1 MSRRRSRYM
10 PESLAPPSH
19 ERWLVS
25 YADFMT
31 LLFAVFVVLFAFSRY
46 HSSIH
51 TVSTAIH
58 SGFDAMSAAPGASGM
73 SQAPAAE
80 ASIAPPHTDV
90 SAVGPPLHFD
100 TGELSKELQGV
111 LGDSISKQEIVM
123 QQTPDGLVISLR
135 ELGFFNSGQ
144 AQLLPGAAEKLKSTA
159 RVLMQHGL
167 EVRVEGHSDDVPIH
181 NAMFQSNWELS
192 SARAMS
198 VLSLLVNDG
207 GFPETSISVAGYGE
221 HRPVASNETPD
232 GRKQNRRV
240 DLVVIAPRTPEEPL
254 H

>member
-1 MSRRRSRYM
+1 MSRRRNRHAS
-10 PESLAPPSH
+10 ESLAPPSH

-58 SGFDAMSAAPGASGM
+58 SGFDALSAAPGASGM
-73 SQAPAAE
+73 SQSPAAE
-80 ASIAPPHTDV
+80 AKIAPPHSEV
-90 SAVGPPLHFD
+90 LAVGPQKHFD

-123 QQTPDGLVISLR
+123 QTTPDGLVISLR

-144 AQLLPGAAEKLKSTA
+144 AQLLPGAAAKLKSTA
-159 RVLMQHGL
+159 KVLAEHGL
-167 EVRVEGHSDDVPIH
+167 EVRVEGHSDDQPIH
-181 NAMFQSNWELS
+181 NAMFHSNWELS

-198 VLSLLVNDG
+198 VLSLLVNEG

-221 HRPVASNETPD
+221 HRPVASNATPE
-232 GRKQNRRV
+232 GRRMNRRV
-240 DLVVIAPRTPEEPL
+240 DLVVVAPRTAEVKL

>member
-1 MSRRRSRYM
+1 MSRRRNRRVA
-10 PESLAPPSH
+10 ESLAPPSH

-46 HSSIH
+46 HNTIH

-58 SGFDAMSAAPGASGM
+58 SGFDALSAAPAAGGASPNP
-73 SQAPAAE
+73 SIE
-80 ASIAPPHTDV
+80 TNIAPPADGTQ
-90 SAVGPPLHFD
+90 APKHFD

-135 ELGFFNSGQ
+135 ELGFFNSGE
-144 AQLLPGAAEKLKSTA
+144 AQLLPGAADKLKATA
-159 RVLMQHGL
+159 KVLMQHGL
-167 EVRVEGHSDDVPIH
+167 EVRVEGHSDDQPIH
-181 NAMFQSNWELS
+181 NAIFQSNWELS
-192 SARAMS
+192 TARAMS

-207 GFPETSISVAGYGE
+207 GFPENRISVAGYGSQ
-221 HRPVASNETPD
+221 RPVSSNSTAD
-232 GRKQNRRV
+232 GRKMNRRV
-240 DLVVIAPRTPEEPL
+240 DLIVVAPRTHEERL

>member
-1 MSRRRSRYM
+1 ML
-10 PESLAPPSH
+10 ESLAPPSH

-58 SGFDAMSAAPGASGM
+58 SGFDALSAAPGASGM
-73 SQAPAAE
+73 SQASADE
-80 ASIAPPHTDV
+80 ARIAPPHTNV
-90 SAVGPPLHFD
+90 SVTGPQLHFD

-159 RVLMQHGL
+159 KVLMQHGL
-167 EVRVEGHSDDVPIH
+167 QVRVEGHSDDVPIH
-181 NAMFQSNWELS
+181 NAMFNSNWELS

>member
-1 MSRRRSRYM
+1 MA
-10 PESLAPPSH
+10 ESLAPPSH

-31 LLFAVFVVLFAFSRY
+31 LLFAVFVVMFAFSRY
-46 HSSIH
+46 HKTIH

-58 SGFDAMSAAPGASGM
+58 SGFDALSAAPAASGASPEP
-73 SQAPAAE
+73 STETKIAPA
-80 ASIAPPHTDV
+80 V
-90 SAVGPPLHFD
+90 SGVGTPKHFD

-135 ELGFFNSGQ
+135 ELGFFNSGE
-144 AQLLPGAAEKLKSTA
+144 AQLLPGAAEKLTA
-159 RVLMQHGL
+159 TAKVLMQHGL
-167 EVRVEGHSDDVPIH
+167 EVRVEGHSDDQPIH
-181 NAMFQSNWELS
+181 NATFQSNWELS

-207 GFPETSISVAGYGE
+207 GFPETRISVAGYGS
-221 HRPVASNETPD
+221 HRPVGSNATAE
-232 GRKQNRRV
+232 GRKMNRRV
-240 DLVVIAPRTPEEPL
+240 DLVVIAPRTPEERL

>member
-1 MSRRRSRYM
+1 MSK
-10 PESLAPPSH
+10 SLAPPSH

-46 HSSIH
+46 HNTIH

-58 SGFDAMSAAPGASGM
+58 SGFDALSAAPGASGV
-73 SQAPAAE
+73 SPTPSTE
-80 ASIAPPHTDV
+80 TKIAPPAPAV
-90 SAVGPPLHFD
+90 AVVGPPKHFD

-159 RVLMQHGL
+159 KVLMQHGL
-167 EVRVEGHSDDVPIH
+167 EVRVEGHSDDQPIH

-198 VLSLLVNDG
+198 VLSLLVNEG
-207 GFPETSISVAGYGE
+207 GFPETSISVAGYGS
-221 HRPVASNETPD
+221 HRPVASNATVE
-232 GRKQNRRV
+232 GRKMNRRV
-240 DLVVIAPRTPEEPL
+240 DLVVIAPRTPEERL